1 MEKIQKNSRKE
12 KAEET
17 KNKIYKSAD
26 ELFAKYGYNNISV
39 ENIVKLAGVAKG
51 SFYVHFESKDAL
63 IAELVNDYVNKVDM
77 DYKAYLESISTD
89 LSADVILLSFIK
101 KITDVLADNIG
112 YDKMKIVYR
121 AQILKDIDMD
131 AVMSYNRQLY
141 QLFIKIMET
150 GIQRN
155 EFKTNLSPDIL
166 AKHFMIAFRGITYE
180 WCVRYPE
187 FDLKT
192 QAMQHF
198 ELIISG
204 LKG

>member
-141 QLFIKIMET
+141 QLFRKIMET